1 MPKKSKQKP
10 NGYLIVASQFYEYY
24 EAAHMLI
31 DSLLDYYPE
40 ANIALFA
47 HDEWTKDDPRCDDLY
62 HVQNAPNHVRAKLAM
77 LTETPFE
84 KTVYIDA
91 DTFVYHEDVCKMF
104 DFESDLV
111 FTNIRPYAGKI
122 AKFIGGEMTLHGGVF
137 GYKNTPRVMEFMEDW
152 WQYYNRQRNSLWW
165 PKGIMPRDKLVAW
178 DQFTLWW
185 LTNNEYKDLDISI
198 YEDDARY
205 NFVYIYK
212 EDECE
217 KPIVIWHYTLA
228 LKDPPDERSIN
239 KKSRNTR

>member
-1 MPKKSKQKP
+1 
-10 NGYLIVASQFYEYY
+10 
-24 EAAHMLI
+24 
-31 DSLLDYYPE
+31 
-40 ANIALFA
+40 
-47 HDEWTKDDPRCDDLY
+47 
-62 HVQNAPNHVRAKLAM
+62 M

-198 YEDDARY
+198 YEDDARW